1 MLVVSPQNPFKA
13 KKSLLNQHH
22 RLMIIKSEI
31 ENNNKLLVSD
41 IEFSMPQPSY
51 TIDTLVR
58 LKEKNPDD
66 EYVIIIGSD
75 NLKNLHKWKN
85 YSQIISDF
93 KIYVYPRNGFDN
105 YIDDENIYL
114 IKDVPQMEV
123 SASFIRNSIKL
134 GKDVS
139 YLVPDNAW
147 KYIDEMNFYR

>member
-1 MLVVSPQNPFKA
+1 
-13 KKSLLNQHH
+13 
-22 RLMIIKSEI
+22 
-31 ENNNKLLVSD
+31 
-41 IEFSMPQPSY
+41 MPQPSY

-58 LKEKNPDD
+58 LKEKNPND

-105 YIDDENIYL
+105 YTEDENIYI